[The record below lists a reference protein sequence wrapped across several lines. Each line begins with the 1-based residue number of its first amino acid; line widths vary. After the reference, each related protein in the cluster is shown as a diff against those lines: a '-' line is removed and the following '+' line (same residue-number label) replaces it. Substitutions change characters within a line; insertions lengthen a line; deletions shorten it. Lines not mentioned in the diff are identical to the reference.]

1 MVYLHVDREL
11 SVQLALNPNTVAR
24 AYQELERLG
33 VVVTQRGR
41 GTFVAPEAADR
52 ARRER
57 RARRQMARAGSAVP
71 PQAQAVVSAQFTLF
85 LLMIPVILPTVMAS
99 YSIIG
104 EKTSRSLEPLLAT
117 PVTVT
122 EIMLGK
128 GLAATIPAVLET
140 WLAYFLTVL
149 LVRLLAGPTA
159 AALLVAPGFWLPVL
173 LLSPPMAGLGVLL
186 IMIVSSRVNDPRAA
200 QQIGALVILP
210 LLGLFLAQMFGRV
223 KMTPPVVGAV
233 FAGLLVAN
241 YLLLKVAVPLFQR
254 ETILTR
260 WK

>member
-1 MVYLHVDREL
+1 MRIRTIVYKEWEEALRNKL
-11 SVQLALNPNTVAR
+11 LLYTSFTPPLA
-24 AYQELERLG
+24 
-33 VVVTQRGR
+33 
-41 GTFVAPEAADR
+41 FVAIMVVMV
-52 ARRER
+52 
-57 RARRQMARAGSAVP
+57 RQMIRAGLEQVP
-71 PQAQAVVSAQFTLF
+71 PQALAAVSAQFTLF

-122 EIMLGK
+122 EVMLGK
-128 GLAATIPAVLET
+128 GLAATVPAVLET
-140 WLAYFLTVL
+140 WVAYVLTVVL
-149 LVRLLAGPTA
+149 THLLAGPTGT
-159 AALLVAPGFWLPVL
+159 ALLVGPGFWLPVL
-173 LLSPPMAGLGVLL
+173 LLAPPMAGLGVLL

-210 LLGLFLAQMFGRV
+210 VLGLFLAQMFGRLS
-223 KMTPPVVGAV
+223 MTPPVVGV
-233 FAGLLVAN
+233 MFIGLVIAN
-241 YLLLKVAVPLFQR
+241 YLLLKVAVPLFRR

>member
-1 MVYLHVDREL
+1 MRIRAIIRKEWEEALRNKLLLYT
-11 SVQLALNPNTVAR
+11 SFTPPLA
-24 AYQELERLG
+24 
-33 VVVTQRGR
+33 
-41 GTFVAPEAADR
+41 FVAIMVVAL
-52 ARRER
+52 
-57 RARRQMARAGSAVP
+57 RQMMRAGPDQVP
-71 PQAQAVVSAQFTLF
+71 PQALAMVSAQFTLF
-85 LLMIPVILPTVMAS
+85 LLIIPVILPTVMAS

-117 PVTVT
+117 PVTVG

-140 WLAYFLTVL
+140 WVAYLLTVALTRL
-149 LVRLLAGPTA
+149 LVGPA
-159 AALLVAPGFWLPVL
+159 VAALLVSPGFYLPVL
-173 LLSPPMAGLGVLL
+173 LVAPPMAGLGVLL

-210 LLGLFLAQMFGRV
+210 LFGLFLAQMFGRLS
-223 KMTPPVVGAV
+223 MSPPVVGAL
-233 FAGLLVAN
+233 FLGLMIAN